1 MRFLTTVLFFT
12 LSPALVTAQATK
24 ELSVLAWNVESGGSD
39 PEVIAKQLAELRGYD
54 VYCLSE
60 VDDDDFDTFR
70 KAVPE
75 GFVAVNSNSGGGDR
89 LQILFNGNRFE
100 SLEQKELS
108 QHRNFELNNGNHRSP
123 MYVRL
128 KEKTAGVEFIVMVNH
143 LARGKA
149 DLRTKQ
155 AVGLREWA
163 RDQNVAV
170 INIGDFNM
178 DFDFRTQKG
187 NAAFPEMLRDNVYQW
202 AKPAELID
210 TNWADQDGDGKDN
223 YPDSMLD
230 FAFVAGPAKD
240 WMPVCRV
247 VVRDGDFP
255 DDKTTSDHRPIEL
268 KLIVP

>member
-1 MRFLTTVLFFT
+1 MRFFSALFILFC
-12 LSPALVTAQATK
+12 SSAVVTAQTTN

-39 PEVIAKQLAELRGYD
+39 PEVIAKQLSELNGYD

-128 KEKTAGVEFIVMVNH
+128 KDKVSAIEFIVMANH

-149 DLRTKQ
+149 DVRTKQ
-155 AVGLREWA
+155 AIGLREWA
-163 RDQNVAV
+163 RDQNVGV
-170 INIGDFNM
+170 INIGDFNIDY
-178 DFDFRTQKG
+178 DFHTQKG
-187 NAAFPEMLRDNVYQW
+187 NAAFPEMLRDNVYEW
-202 AKPAELID
+202 VKPAELID

-240 WMPVCRV
+240 WKPICRV
-247 VVRDGDFP
+247 IVRKGDFP
-255 DDKTTSDHRPIEL
+255 DSKSTSDHRPIEL
-268 KLIVP
+268 KLTP

>member
-1 MRFLTTVLFFT
+1 MRFFSALFILFCSST
-12 LSPALVTAQATK
+12 LAVAQSSK

-39 PEVIAKQLAELRGYD
+39 PEVIAKQLSELNGYD

-60 VDDDDFDTFR
+60 VDDDDFDIFR
-70 KAVPE
+70 KAVPK

-89 LQILFNGNRFE
+89 LQILFDGNRFDL
-100 SLEQKELS
+100 LEQNELS

-128 KEKTAGVEFIVMVNH
+128 KEKTASVEFIMMTNH

-155 AVGLREWA
+155 AIGLREWA
-163 RDQNVAV
+163 RDQNVGV

-178 DFDFRTQKG
+178 DYDFHTKKG
-187 NAAFPEMLRDNVYQW
+187 NAAFPEMLRDNVYHW
-202 AKPAELID
+202 VKPAELID

-240 WMPVCRV
+240 WKPVCRV
-247 VVRDGDFP
+247 IVRDGDFP
-255 DDKTTSDHRPIEL
+255 DNKSTSDHRPIEL
-268 KLIVP
+268 KLTP